1 MHRGFRL
8 MIAAAMVL
16 AAGAAKADSL
26 KIGVLSDFS
35 GPYADVLGDG
45 SVAAAKLAVEDM
57 GGKVLGM
64 PIEIIQP
71 NLRAMCSEQ

>member
-1 MHRGFRL
+1 

-35 GPYADVLGDG
+35 GP
-45 SVAAAKLAVEDM
+45 
-57 GGKVLGM
+57 
-64 PIEIIQP
+64 
-71 NLRAMCSEQ
+71 